1 MRREAAE
8 MFRKYLLPLTTLLS
22 IFLVSGVYATWL
34 YAGSPLDPAEQQIGL
49 FLSEFDYSPEE
60 ILPGGENEAPEI
72 GQDHLALIDLI
83 LNDQDYGLNSGSK
96 TVLHDYL
103 EDEGVVYSNQK
114 VSGGNLRHL
123 LNPTANTHNMYYC
136 LEKVSDTV
144 YYAYTFS
151 IDELSTAGGSTVEI
165 VAYRTVLEKTD
176 KWNAITSHYGRA
188 RTRTLR
194 DLGTSADSNAIP
206 YSIDMSTWHK

>member
-1 MRREAAE
+1 MI
-8 MFRKYLLPLTTLLS
+8 RKFLLLLMS
-22 IFLVSGVYATWL
+22 LLLIFLVSGVYATWL
-34 YAGSPLDPAEQQIGL
+34 YDGLSLDPAEQQIG
-49 FLSEFDYSPEE
+49 FSLSEFDYSPEE
-60 ILPGGENEAPEI
+60 VLPGGENEDPEI
-72 GQDHLALIDLI
+72 GQNHLMLIDLI
-83 LNDQDYGLNSGSK
+83 LNDLDYGLNYGSK

-123 LNPTANTHNMYYC
+123 LNPTDNTHNMYYC

-151 IDELSTAGGSTVEI
+151 MDDLATAGGSTVEI
-165 VAYRTVLEKTD
+165 VAYRTVFEKTD
-176 KWNAITSHYGRA
+176 KWNATTSHYGHA

-206 YSIDMSTWHK
+206 YSIDMSTWHT